1 MALPTRNRANNNGSS
16 LRRIPRQNAAS
27 QTNAKNVENQANTP
41 NMVKPAVNSSRM
53 NPATNSNQI
62 RQTPVLSNNMVQ
74 TPNNITQNSLNGQ
87 NMPNNGRKLTNG
99 GFINGIN
106 MPIYDVTYGYPKN
119 LAEPP
124 KSLAWIQ
131 GKLKTIDGIPY
142 EMLPTYIQED
152 LDRKPTDDNNNLR
165 IFVKDSFYGP
175 NSISYIEF
183 GSAYKNTRETREKY
197 ESYKKALGI

>member
-1 MALPTRNRANNNGSS
+1 MALPTRNRANNSGSS
-16 LRRIPRQNAAS
+16 LRRIPRQNAAN
-27 QTNAKNVENQANTP
+27 QANAKNTENQANTP
-41 NMVKPAVNSSRM
+41 NMVKPAVNNRGM

-62 RQTPVLSNNMVQ
+62 QQTPVLSNNM
-74 TPNNITQNSLNGQ
+74 IQNSLNGQ
-87 NMPNNGRKLTNG
+87 NMPNNSRKLTNG

-142 EMLPTYIQED
+142 EMLPAYIQED

-165 IFVKDSFYGP
+165 VFVKDSFYGP

>member
-1 MALPTRNRANNNGSS
+1 MALPTRNRNNNTS
-16 LRRIPRQNAAS
+16 LRRIARPNAA
-27 QTNAKNVENQANTP
+27 NQANTP
-41 NMVKPAVNSSRM
+41 NTVEERANNSAINS
-53 NPATNSNQI
+53 TNAAASSSQI
-62 RQTPVLSNNMVQ
+62 QQTPVMSNNMVQ
-74 TPNNITQNSLNGQ
+74 NPNSIAQNSLNSQ
-87 NMPNNGRKLTNG
+87 NILNNGRKLTNG
-99 GFINGIN
+99 GLINGIN

-124 KSLAWIQ
+124 KSLAWIK

-142 EMLPTYIQED
+142 EMLPAYIQED

-183 GSAYKNTRETREKY
+183 GSAYKNARETREKY
-197 ESYKKALGI
+197 DSYKKALGI

>member
-1 MALPTRNRANNNGSS
+1 MALPTRNRNNTS
-16 LRRIPRQNAAS
+16 LRRMARPNAAN
-27 QTNAKNVENQANTP
+27 QTNMLNAANIPNTVEERANNRVLNNT
-41 NMVKPAVNSSRM
+41 NAAASS
-53 NPATNSNQI
+53 SQI
-62 RQTPVLSNNMVQ
+62 QQTPVMSNNMVQ
-74 TPNNITQNSLNGQ
+74 TPNNIAQNSLNSQ
-87 NMPNNGRKLTNG
+87 NMPNNNGRKLTNG

-124 KSLAWIQ
+124 KSLAWIK

-142 EMLPTYIQED
+142 EMLPAYIQED

-183 GSAYKNTRETREKY
+183 GSAYKNARETREKY
-197 ESYKKALGI
+197 DSYKKALGI